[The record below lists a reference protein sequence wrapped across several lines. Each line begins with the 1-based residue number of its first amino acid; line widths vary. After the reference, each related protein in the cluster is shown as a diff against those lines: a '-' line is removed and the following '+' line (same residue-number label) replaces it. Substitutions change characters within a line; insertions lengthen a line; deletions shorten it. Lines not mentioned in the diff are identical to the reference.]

1 MRWDRGA
8 GAGGRSP
15 GSLDSLITLGPCLL
29 TLDIKHLNHP
39 AAVPLEHQP
48 FPLNNLYLLPS
59 FLPPL
64 CCQSSFLNIVCF
76 PLTGTQV
83 FTLLFTLV
91 SKVLGSVFMADYC
104 YQQPASSTGSQWLPE
119 NAYSQPNNMNLQDWA
134 RAFPPPRHTRVMK
147 PRSAGN
153 SPSSSMSRRRTTVAQ
168 SAVHGSSNQYQSS
181 WEAALLA
188 SAARN
193 SRPISWHPSSA
204 RARGLS
210 NPTCVPDF
218 TSETYATMG
227 SLPDQSMNSYPVY
240 TNDNMMSY
248 PVSAGP
254 TYSPGYPS
262 MYHEMHNPM
271 PLPQQD
277 PALSM
282 SGSQVEPMA
291 WDAATTNME
300 MSNMTQA
307 TSDGWS
313 LDMLSMAN
321 IPPAATACPS
331 YASVPSPGE
340 LSGPSTPDFLPIQQF
355 DTPAPQEQK
364 KVKGEEELVGMG
376 LYCQPDG
383 SRAQAQQ
390 RCLGKGLKLEETF
403 SPSDDEN
410 EDADEI
416 NTEQIQPAPQEL
428 ELMAQPS
435 SFSLPRQPSKQALNL
450 LHKSF
455 FFDHDDMNQQTTA
468 AAQPFASLN
477 QPCMNYGYGW
487 I

>member
-1 MRWDRGA
+1 
-8 GAGGRSP
+8 
-15 GSLDSLITLGPCLL
+15 
-29 TLDIKHLNHP
+29 
-39 AAVPLEHQP
+39 
-48 FPLNNLYLLPS
+48 
-59 FLPPL
+59 
-64 CCQSSFLNIVCF
+64 
-76 PLTGTQV
+76 
-83 FTLLFTLV
+83 
-91 SKVLGSVFMADYC
+91 
-104 YQQPASSTGSQWLPE
+104 
-119 NAYSQPNNMNLQDWA
+119 MNLQDWA
-134 RAFPPPRHTRVMK
+134 RAFPRARHTRVMK

-153 SPSSSMSRRRTTVAQ
+153 SPSSSMARRRTIVAP
-168 SAVHGSSNQYQSS
+168 SAMHGSSTQYQSS

-210 NPTCVPDF
+210 NPTCAPDF
-218 TSETYATMG
+218 TSENYATMDTF
-227 SLPDQSMNSYPVY
+227 PDQLMNGYSAY

-254 TYSPGYPS
+254 AYSPGYLS
-262 MYHEMHNPM
+262 MYPEMHDPM
-271 PLPQQD
+271 PLPQQI
-277 PALSM
+277 PAISM
-282 SGSQVEPMA
+282 SDSQVESMA
-291 WDAATTNME
+291 WDIATTNMD
-300 MSNMTQA
+300 MSHMTQT

-321 IPPAATACPS
+321 VPPAATACPS

-355 DTPAPQEQK
+355 DVSAPHEQK
-364 KVKGEEELVGMG
+364 KARSEEELVGMG
-376 LYCQPDG
+376 LYSQPDG

-390 RCLGKGLKLEETF
+390 ASLGKGLKLEETF

-410 EDADEI
+410 EDGDEV
-416 NTEQIQPAPQEL
+416 NTEQIQPAPQE
-428 ELMAQPS
+428 MVPMSQPS
-435 SFSLPRQPSKQALNL
+435 NFSLPKQPSKQALNL

-455 FFDHDDMNQQTTA
+455 FFDHDDMDQQTMTS
-468 AAQPFASLN
+468 AQPFAYLN